1 MQIIS
6 LIFNKNDEVS
16 SLTEDIKIFTNFYF
30 KEQKMCKLQLM
41 LFKHNN

>member
-16 SLTEDIKIFTNFYF
+16 SLTEDIKMFYKF
-30 KEQKMCKLQLM
+30 
-41 LFKHNN
+41 LFQRTENVQIAVDAI